1 MHLLAPTLL
10 LYLSLLLDDTAHAL
24 RLPLSGRWVPP
35 AERRQPGTS
44 GIRPLARSAQ
54 GIARRSSMTASA
66 DLSNLQDLKY
76 FTNIS
81 LNDAVFPVLID
92 TGRCVLFLAS
102 ACNARGW
109 R

>member
-1 MHLLAPTLL
+1 
-10 LYLSLLLDDTAHAL
+10 
-24 RLPLSGRWVPP
+24 
-35 AERRQPGTS
+35 
-44 GIRPLARSAQ
+44 
-54 GIARRSSMTASA
+54 MTASA

-92 TGRCVLFLAS
+92 TGRCVSFLAS